1 MHKLQG
7 MRVDSFRFLPRSFVP
22 LYENVAPL
30 EGEQDIVWAPFEPR
44 LADATIALLSSA
56 GLSVAG
62 EQPPFDLGRERRE
75 PTWGDPSY
83 RVIPNDLGDQPL
95 AMSHLHVNNADTLAD
110 RNVSLPLDVLND
122 LAAEGVVGAAARS
135 HFSVMGYQQA
145 GLATWRTQTA
155 PAIVDVLRDE
165 GTDGVILAPV

>member
-1 MHKLQG
+1 ML
-7 MRVDSFRFLPRSFVP
+7 VDSFRFLPRSFVP

-30 EGEQDIVWAPFEPR
+30 EGEQDVVWSPFESR

-56 GLSVAG
+56 GLSLPPDQ
-62 EQPPFDLGRERRE
+62 EPFDLERERRE

-83 RVIPNDLGDQPL
+83 RVIPGDLADRPL

-122 LAAEGVVGAAARS
+122 LAAEGVVSAAARS

-145 GLATWRTQTA
+145 GLATWSTQTA

-165 GTDGVILAPV
+165 KTDGLILAPV

>member
-1 MHKLQG
+1 

-22 LYENVAPL
+22 LYENARPL
-30 EGEQDIVWAPFEPR
+30 DGEQDVVWAPFEPR
-44 LADATIALLSSA
+44 LGDATVALLTSA

-62 EQPPFDLGRERRE
+62 RQQPFDLDRERAE
-75 PTWGDPSY
+75 PTWGDPTH
-83 RVIPNDLGDQPL
+83 RVIPHDLGEERL

-110 RNVSLPLDVLND
+110 RNVALPIDVLNELVAGD
-122 LAAEGVVGAAARS
+122 MVGAAARS

-145 GLATWRTQTA
+145 GLEVWRTQTA

-165 GTDGVILAPV
+165 GSDGVILAPV

>member
-1 MHKLQG
+1 

-22 LYENVAPL
+22 LYENAEPM
-30 EGEQDIVWAPFEPR
+30 EGERDVVWAPFQPR

-62 EQPPFDLGRERRE
+62 DQEPFDLGRERRE
-75 PTWGDPSY
+75 PTWGDPTY
-83 RVIPNDLGDQPL
+83 RAIPGDLGDRPL

-110 RNVSLPLDVLND
+110 RNVSLPVDVLNT
-122 LAAEGVVGAAARS
+122 LVSQGIVGAGAGS

-145 GLATWRTQTA
+145 GLEVWRTQTA

-165 GTDGVILAPV
+165 GADGVILAPV

>member
-1 MHKLQG
+1 

-22 LYENVAPL
+22 LYENARPL
-30 EGEQDIVWAPFEPR
+30 EEEQDVVWAPFEPR
-44 LADATIALLSSA
+44 LADATVALLTSA

-62 EQPPFDLGRERRE
+62 RQQPFDLDRERAE
-75 PTWGDPSY
+75 PTWGDPTY
-83 RVIPNDLGDQPL
+83 RVIPHDPRDLGEHRL

-110 RNVSLPLDVLND
+110 RNVALPIDVLD
-122 LAAEGVVGAAARS
+122 ELVADGMVGAAARS

-145 GLATWRTQTA
+145 GLEVWRTQTA

-165 GTDGVILAPV
+165 GADGVILAPV

>member
-1 MHKLQG
+1 

-22 LYENVAPL
+22 LYETAEPL
-30 EGEQDIVWAPFEPR
+30 EGERDNVWTPFEPR
-44 LADATIALLSSA
+44 LADATIALISSA

-62 EQPPFDLGRERRE
+62 EQEPFDLEREKRE
-75 PTWGDPSY
+75 PTWGDPGY
-83 RVIPNDLGDQPL
+83 RAIPNDLGERRL

-122 LAAEGVVGAAARS
+122 LAAEGFVGAAARA

-145 GLATWRTQTA
+145 GLDAWRQETA
-155 PAIVDVLRDE
+155 PAIARQLRDE
-165 GTDGVILAPV
+165 GADGVILAPV